1 MNRHSWWLLVVF
13 VMGLQASGSA
23 AKCEEQEASSS
34 IVLNAPPKAVWQALH
49 ADRFNT
55 DKRKVVAHSGSD
67 YTFTE
72 VFKRLPLIGETSC
85 TWIEHEVP
93 EKSIQYHMV
102 SSDKLKAFQGSW
114 KLEPTHNGQQ
124 TILTLSS
131 LTDCG
136 LEVPFHQK
144 MTHCTTLS
152 YINRRLE
159 SVKSRVDDSRVAVA
173 EQL

>member
-1 MNRHSWWLLVVF
+1 MKRTSWNLLIVSTVF
-13 VMGLQASGSA
+13 LQFNCLA
-23 AKCEEQEASSS
+23 AHCEEQEACSS
-34 IVLNAPPKAVWQALH
+34 IVVNAPPKAVWQALR
-49 ADRFNT
+49 ADRFNAE
-55 DKRKVVAHSGSD
+55 KRKVIARNGSD

-72 VFKRLPLIGETSC
+72 IFKRIPLIGETSC
-85 TWIEHEVP
+85 TWVEHEVP
-93 EKSIQYHMV
+93 ETSVQYHMI

-114 KLEPTHNGQQ
+114 KLQPTHNGEQ

-159 SVKSRVDDSRVAVA
+159 SVKSRLDENRVAVA

>member
-1 MNRHSWWLLVVF
+1 MNRKSFGLLAVSTTL
-13 VMGLQASGSA
+13 LQFNCLAGN
-23 AKCEEQEASSS
+23 CEEQEASSS
-34 IVLNAPPKAVWQALH
+34 IVVNAPPKAVWQALR
-49 ADRFNT
+49 ADRFNNQ
-55 DKRKVVAHSGSD
+55 KRKVIAHNGCD

-72 VFKRLPLIGETSC
+72 VFKKLPLIGETTC
-85 TWIEHEVP
+85 TWVEHETP
-93 EKSIQYHMV
+93 ETSIQYHMI
-102 SSDKLKAFQGSW
+102 SSDKLKAFQGCWRLAPAS
-114 KLEPTHNGQQ
+114 NGQQ

-136 LEVPFHQK
+136 LEIPFHQK

-159 SVKSRVDDSRVAVA
+159 SVKSRVDENRVDVA